1 MARAQGGAQDAAP
14 DPAAVRRGEYVYRA
28 AGGCGCHT
36 DYANGGKP
44 LAGGRPMQTP
54 FGIYYS
60 TNLTPDPET
69 GLGRWSEAD
78 FLRAMREGVGP
89 DGTQYFPVFPY
100 PSFTGMR
107 DGDLRD
113 LWAFLGAQQP
123 VRLANKPHDVW
134 PPFGWRIGVPGWK
147 WMFFRPERIQ
157 PDPAAP
163 PERNRG
169 AYLAQAVAHCGE
181 CHTPRNLAGGLKQG
195 WRYAGSADGPEGELA
210 PNITPDEDTGIGKWS
225 RADLVWFLETGFKP
239 DGDDAQGLMG
249 QVIEHGYARL
259 TAADREAIADYV
271 LAQPPIH
278 NKVQA
283 PPKK

>member
-1 MARAQGGAQDAAP
+1 MLPAPPARAQGGAPDSAP
-14 DPAAVRRGEYVYRA
+14 GPAAVRRGEYVYRA

-36 DYANGGKP
+36 DYANGGKA

-100 PSFTGMR
+100 PSFTGMT

-123 VRLANKPHDVW
+123 VR
-134 PPFGWRIGVPGWK
+134 
-147 WMFFRPERIQ
+147 
-157 PDPAAP
+157 
-163 PERNRG
+163 
-169 AYLAQAVAHCGE
+169 
-181 CHTPRNLAGGLKQG
+181 
-195 WRYAGSADGPEGELA
+195 
-210 PNITPDEDTGIGKWS
+210 
-225 RADLVWFLETGFKP
+225 
-239 DGDDAQGLMG
+239 
-249 QVIEHGYARL
+249 
-259 TAADREAIADYV
+259 
-271 LAQPPIH
+271 
-278 NKVQA
+278 
-283 PPKK
+283 